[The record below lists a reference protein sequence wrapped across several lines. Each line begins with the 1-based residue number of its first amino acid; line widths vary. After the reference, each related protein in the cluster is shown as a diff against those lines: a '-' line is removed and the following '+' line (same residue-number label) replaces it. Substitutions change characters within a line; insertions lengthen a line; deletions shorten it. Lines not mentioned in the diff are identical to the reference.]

1 MTLET
6 IDLEKTGRFSALIRD
21 YLAKK
26 PSLTSFYNRFP
37 ELEAF
42 KGQIEEKSS
51 FSVAAREVLADALEG
66 QYEGLD
72 VTESTKANIAAL
84 RSGKTFTIT
93 TGHQLNLFTGPVYFI
108 YKIASVINLCKQLKQ
123 AYPQNDFV
131 PVYWM
136 ATEDHDFDEINFFN
150 YHGMKF
156 QWQGSG
162 DESMGGAVGKMNTRN
177 LDKVADLFKAELG
190 PGKFAETLH
199 DLFCKAY
206 LKHDDLTSATRYM
219 VNTLFGDRGL
229 VIVDGDDPKLKRQ
242 FIPHVKSDLLK
253 QTAYKEVTKTIARL
267 QEQSAD
273 YNIQVNPREIN
284 LFYLQMG
291 SRERIVYD
299 GGAYGLA
306 EGEKQWDE
314 KTLLEEVEAF
324 PERFSP
330 NVMLRPL
337 YQEVIL
343 PNLCYIG
350 GGGELAYWLELNGF
364 FKASEVPMPI
374 LLLRDSVLVMSEK
387 QKRKFEALGVS
398 TEEMFLDNRAL
409 VNKKIR
415 EISDLRI
422 DLSPERKLLTDQ
434 FQRLYSVAEH
444 TDASF
449 LGAVKAQEVKQIK
462 GLDHLEKRLLKAQKR
477 KMNDHVSR
485 ITTLQNTLFPGGGLQ
500 ERSANFSLFYMEY
513 GQDFF
518 VQLFEELDP
527 LDLRFKI
534 LTFSQTQ

>member
-26 PSLTSFYNRFP
+26 SSLTSFYSRFP
-37 ELEAF
+37 EIEAF
-42 KGQIEEKSS
+42 KGQIEDKSS
-51 FSVAAREVLADALEG
+51 FSADAREVLVDALKG
-66 QYEGLD
+66 QYEGFEI
-72 VTESTKANIAAL
+72 TERTKGHINAL
-84 RSGKTFTIT
+84 RSDNTFTIT

-108 YKIASVINLCKQLKQ
+108 YKIASVINLCRKLKK

-136 ATEDHDFDEINFFN
+136 ATEDHDFEEINFFN

-162 DESMGGAVGKMNTRN
+162 DETMGGAVGKMNTHD
-177 LDKVADLFKAELG
+177 LDKLADLFKAELG
-190 PGKFAETLH
+190 PGKYADRLH
-199 DLFCKAY
+199 DLFCKSY
-206 LKHDDLTSATRYM
+206 LEHETLTGATRYM
-219 VNTLFGDRGL
+219 VNTLFGDHGL
-229 VIVDGDDPKLKRQ
+229 VIIDGDDPKLKRQ
-242 FIPHVKSDLLK
+242 FIPHIKNDLLE
-253 QTAYKEVTKTIARL
+253 QTAFKEVTKTITRL

-284 LFYLQMG
+284 LFYLQPG
-291 SRERIVYD
+291 SRERIIYD
-299 GGAYGLA
+299 GSAYGLA
-306 EGEKQWDE
+306 EGDKQWDE
-314 KTLLEEVEAF
+314 KMLLEEVEAF

-350 GGGELAYWLELNGF
+350 GGGELAYWLELHDY
-364 FKASEVPMPI
+364 FKTSEIPMPI

-398 TEEMFLDNRAL
+398 TEEMFLDNRSL

-415 EISDLRI
+415 EISDIRI
-422 DLSPERKLLTDQ
+422 DLSPERTLLVDQ
-434 FQRLYSVAEH
+434 FARLYELAEQ

-477 KMNDHVSR
+477 KMDDHVSR
-485 ITTLQNTLFPGGGLQ
+485 ITALQNTLFPGGGLQ
-500 ERSANFSLFYMEY
+500 ERSVNFSLFYMEY
-513 GQDFF
+513 GQEFLDS
-518 VQLFEELDP
+518 LFEELDP

-534 LTFSQTQ
+534 VTFSQDQ